1 MASDSPHN
9 ALAPPWTLAG
19 FNLGMRLALPVLPG
33 MMAFGLALFLLYSVT
48 WVLIGVGYRGRDS

>member
-1 MASDSPHN
+1 MQGLPAFVSIGLV
-9 ALAPPWTLAG
+9 AFLVG
-19 FNLGMRLALPVLPG
+19 LGTANVIA